1 MTEDELVRT
10 AARLGTAQAE
20 TLDPARVAERVLAR
34 LASEPAEVRPLPRR
48 VAPWFVG
55 LAAAAALLVVLRLTV
70 LSTSPTSPTSPSAR
84 SVLHEL
90 DDLGTGELEEILE
103 TIPVPTAALSPA
115 PEAAPLSELDSIHL
129 ERLLRSLE
137 G

>member
-70 LSTSPTSPTSPSAR
+70 LSTSPTSPSAW

>member
-1 MTEDELVRT
+1 MTEAELVRT

-70 LSTSPTSPTSPSAR
+70 LSTSPTSPSAR

-103 TIPVPTAALSPA
+103 TIPVPTAALFPA